1 MHRTALHFAVLCSDT
16 PMVKL
21 LLEKGAEINFKDKVS
36 KTFWFQYNCCMN
48 NYSYLNNN
56 LDEIN
61 FKDKVREIIV

>member
-36 KTFWFQYNCCMN
+36 KIKYDR
-48 NYSYLNNN
+48 SVS
-56 LDEIN
+56 EI
-61 FKDKVREIIV
+61 VL